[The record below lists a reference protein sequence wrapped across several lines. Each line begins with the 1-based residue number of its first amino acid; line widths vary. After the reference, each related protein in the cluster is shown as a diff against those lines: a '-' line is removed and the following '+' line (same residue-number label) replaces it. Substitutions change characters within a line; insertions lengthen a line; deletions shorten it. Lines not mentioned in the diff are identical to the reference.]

1 MRLEIVKLRVV
12 KGKNR
17 ALMRVGFPVIWTS
30 LSAQRADATHTRTR
44 QASHNMTGRTK
55 QYDWSYGESSCL

>member
-30 LSAQRADATHTRTR
+30 RCLPNGLTRHTRAHDR
-44 QASHNMTGRTK
+44 PRII
-55 QYDWSYGESSCL
+55 